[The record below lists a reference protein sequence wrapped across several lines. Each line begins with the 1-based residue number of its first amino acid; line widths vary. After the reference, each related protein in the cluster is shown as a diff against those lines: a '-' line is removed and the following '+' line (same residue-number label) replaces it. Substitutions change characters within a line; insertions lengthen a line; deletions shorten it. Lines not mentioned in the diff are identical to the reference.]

1 MARPKAI
8 SYDDKKWKRESDANA
23 LAEAAAIKA
32 DKQRLAG
39 AKIAAKSMAEEQ
51 AVKAKA
57 MKQVAKMPVK
67 GKRKK

>member
-1 MARPKAI
+1 MARAEAFNE
-8 SYDDKKWKRESDANA
+8 KKWKRESDANT
-23 LAEAAAIKA
+23 LAEAAAIRA
-32 DKQRLAG
+32 DKGRLAG
-39 AKIAAKSMAEEQ
+39 AKTAAKSMAEEQ